1 MNVMTQGRA
10 MKLLPPTFATA
21 LLSCTALVAASPSVR
36 AQAEPPLVR
45 PSGALDIRLGGFVRF
60 GVDFGRPDSS
70 NLREGSFITDSEVN
84 VTASGVAD
92 ATGLAYGAVIELEA
106 DEFATRNVD
115 ETSIFVQGGW
125 GRVVLGSN
133 DSGTLEIGGL
143 SAYEGT
149 VFDGYY
155 GGIGAQTVS
164 AGTGGLDGDI
174 STINPDGFFYSV
186 FDSSDATKIRYDTM
200 VLGAP
205 QSGFVLSA
213 AFTPDSGSRGDI
225 SPEDSGDVENVVEAG
240 ALYGLGFEG
249 GHVILGATIALGS
262 AEDDGATPGG
272 GDFFDYGIGGE
283 LFVGPFGI
291 AGAVGQN
298 ESIEADWFSLG
309 VGYRGQVFN
318 ASLNY
323 GYSDTD
329 GGPSPQELIA
339 SLDTGIMQGVVL
351 QADLGMVDP
360 DTEDDSF
367 VTGLVRIQVGF

>member
-1 MNVMTQGRA
+1 MRPLRDALV
-10 MKLLPPTFATA
+10 PA
-21 LLSCTALVAASPSVR
+21 LLGGTALVAAAPPAM
-36 AQAEPPLVR
+36 AQAEPPVVR
-45 PSGALDIRLGGFVRF
+45 PAGALDIKLGGFVRF
-60 GVDFGRPDSS
+60 GVDFGQPDGS
-70 NLREGSFITDSEVN
+70 NLRELSFITDSEIN

-92 ATGLAYGAVIELEA
+92 ASGLAYGAVIELEA
-106 DEFATRNVD
+106 DEFSTRNVD
-115 ETSIFVQGGW
+115 ETSIFFQGGW

-143 SAYEGT
+143 SAYKGT

-164 AGTGGLDGDI
+164 AGSGGIDGDG
-174 STINPDGFFYSV
+174 STLNPDGFVYSV

-205 QSGFVLSA
+205 QSGFVLSV

-240 ALYGLGFEG
+240 ALYGLGFDG
-249 GHVILGATIALGS
+249 GSVILGGTIALGS
-262 AEDDGATPGG
+262 EEDDGAIPGG
-272 GDFFDYGIGGE
+272 GDFFDYGIGAQVFFGA
-283 LFVGPFGI
+283 FGI

-298 ESIEADWFSLG
+298 ESIEADWFSVG
-309 VGYRGQVFN
+309 VGYRGAVFN

-329 GGPSPQELIA
+329 DGPAPQELIA
-339 SLDTGIMQGVVL
+339 SFDTGIMQGVVL
-351 QADLGMVDP
+351 QADVGMVDP
-360 DTEDDSF
+360 DSEDDSF
-367 VTGLVRIQVGF
+367 FTGLVRLQVAF